1 MRILAEVTYDFY
13 TNTINRDK
21 NVQTVTEETND
32 SYYCRAIGTPFK
44 KLREGEVRCIT
55 GGVVP
60 YLSVFKTLIVSDENF
75 NKETGKVKQY
85 IVDNLN
91 AELVEAIKE
100 ELFSRAERVR
110 EV

>member
-1 MRILAEVTYDFY
+1 MRIIAEVTYDFY
-13 TNTINRDK
+13 TNTIDRDK
-21 NVQTVTEETND
+21 NVQIVTEENND

-44 KLREGEVRCIT
+44 KLKEGEVRCIT

-60 YLSVFKTLIVSDENF
+60 YLSVFKTFVVKEGDF

-100 ELFSRAERVR
+100 ELKDRIERVR

>member
-1 MRILAEVTYDFY
+1 MRIIAEVTYDFY

-21 NVQTVTEETND
+21 NVQIVTEETND
-32 SYYCRAIGTPFK
+32 RYYCRAIGTPFK
-44 KLREGEVRCIT
+44 KIKEGEVHSIT

-60 YLSVFKTLIVSDENF
+60 YLSVFKTIVVKEEDF
-75 NKETGKVKQY
+75 NKETGKIKQY

-100 ELFSRAERVR
+100 ELKNRIERVR